1 MKMVFRILTSLV
13 LFVVGVFL
21 MGRINLYL
29 NIIGIICF
37 ISSIVIIM
45 IDSFKVEN
53 EEVEE

>member
-1 MKMVFRILTSLV
+1 MVFRILTSLV